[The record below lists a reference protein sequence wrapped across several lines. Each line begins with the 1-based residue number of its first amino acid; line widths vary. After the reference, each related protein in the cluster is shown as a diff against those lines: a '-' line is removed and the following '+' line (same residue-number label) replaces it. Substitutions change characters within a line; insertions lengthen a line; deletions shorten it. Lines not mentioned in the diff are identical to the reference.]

1 MVLHLQEEQK
11 GEKMR
16 EYGLEEVIG
25 FLLNLLDD
33 TYDNDTEAN
42 EKLKIIERE
51 KIKRLRRR

>member
-1 MVLHLQEEQK
+1 LVLHLQEEQK

-16 EYGLEEVIG
+16 EYSLEEVIG
-25 FLLNLLDD
+25 FLLDLLDD